1 MQRLLVILWLSLG
14 LMPAAFAHLP
24 EDSAMLMPSP
34 LETWKTLNTPHFRI
48 HFQEDQLAFAQQ
60 VAAVAETVYARL
72 TVELAWHPSGRIEV
86 VISDAFDGS
95 NGGATVLPYNRF
107 FIFMNGPV
115 EGELQDHAPWIE
127 QVFTHELIHILH
139 LDQAEGLPAGLRHV
153 FGRMFFNFPQIFS
166 PSWVSEG
173 IAVYGETDREKGFG
187 RGQGALY
194 EAMMRAELMN
204 GFRSFTQ
211 MSYQGYWGTDWPS
224 GQVYL
229 YGYYFF
235 EFLEQ
240 TYGHDKAMAY
250 LTNWNSNIIPWR
262 MDSRARQTLG
272 LSAQDLWA
280 QYLEYLRTKFVPQVA
295 AIDTAPRTT
304 LVNDGRVNSDPVWL
318 DNGDF
323 YFYRNDGRNKPSIEK
338 IAADGTRTRVA
349 SVEQFNELDVHPQ
362 AGVLISRNT
371 VCDNT
376 KVHTDLYRL
385 KENGR
390 WQRLTR
396 CGRYPRMAWSVDGRH
411 IAAVHVHDGRNHV
424 ALLDERG
431 QLQQLFKPLP
441 LGETIGHLDWSP
453 DGAWLVA
460 AVQRQQTGWNLEL
473 LDLNKGEWTPL
484 TRNRDLEQQPQF
496 SADGQWVYFLSD
508 QNRIWNVRRLQLATG
523 KVETVTS
530 TPTAVLGYAVGP
542 GEKLIRTAE
551 YDANGILL
559 QQQALQS
566 TQPHYPARVTT
577 LAPLRSINNQAGF
590 NPAQY
595 TQIDDYSPL
604 ETLRPYS
611 WIAYLYADSDDNV
624 SLQFLVDGQDV
635 LGYHYW
641 QLAPAFYLDKDQ
653 VGGSAAY
660 VAWHRL
666 ALLWESLV
674 DVEVESAPGV
684 LEQWD
689 TETRYQAVWMQPF
702 NSFDGTLRF
711 DLGVGTERVERK
723 MENYGVIGEFDDNFT
738 GLSLTWADYDLY
750 LHSVSPEDGRWIKLN
765 HEKYNVLGGA
775 YHKGAATTLDW
786 REYLGLVNSHV
797 LALRLVA
804 GRADADAKPYELG
817 DELDQFETLGGNI
830 GFGKTGF
837 TLRGYEGGAPGLV
850 GTHMRLLSA
859 EWRFPLWDLFDGFA
873 MPPIGIGK
881 SALHLFA
888 DHGAAWNDGES
899 HDYFTGVG
907 LEFRPALLVGFSN
920 FRLDS
925 TLGYARGLDK
935 ELGETKVYLRVG
947 ASF

>member
-14 LMPAAFAHLP
+14 LVPATWAHLP

-34 LETWKTLNTPHFRI
+34 FETWKTLSTPHFRI
-48 HFQEDQLAFAQQ
+48 NYQEAQLEFAQQ
-60 VAAVAETVYARL
+60 LAAVAETVYARL
-72 TVELAWHPSGRIEV
+72 TVDLAWQPSGRIEV
-86 VISDAFDGS
+86 VISDTYDGS

-115 EGELQDHAPWIE
+115 DGELLDHAPWIE

-173 IAVYGETDREKGFG
+173 IAVHGETDWEKGFG

-204 GFRSFTQ
+204 GFRSYTQ

-235 EFLEQ
+235 EFLEKKH
-240 TYGHDKAMAY
+240 GHDKAMAY

-262 MDSRARQTLG
+262 MDSRARQALG
-272 LSAQDLWA
+272 LSAKDLWA
-280 QYLEYLRTKFVPQVA
+280 QYLEYLREKFVPQVA
-295 AIDTAPRTT
+295 AIDVGSRTA
-304 LVNDGRVNSDPVWL
+304 LVNEGRVNSDPVWL

-323 YFYRNDGRNKPSIEK
+323 YFYRNDGRNKPTIEK
-338 IAADGTRTRVA
+338 IAADGTRATVA
-349 SVEQFNELDVHPQ
+349 KVEQFNELDVHPQ

-385 KENGR
+385 QDNGR
-390 WQRLTR
+390 WQRLTK
-396 CGRYPRMAWSVDGRH
+396 CGRYPRMAWSTDGKQ
-411 IAAVHVHDGRNHV
+411 IAAVHVHDGRQHV
-424 ALLDERG
+424 ALLDARG
-431 QLQQLFKPLP
+431 ELQQLFKPLP

-453 DGAWLVA
+453 DDKRLVV

-473 LDLNKGEWTPL
+473 LDLTKGEWQPL

-508 QNRIWNVRRLQLATG
+508 QHRIWNVRRLQLATG

-530 TPTAVLGYAVGP
+530 TPTAVLGYAVGT
-542 GEKLIRTAE
+542 GGKLIRTAE
-551 YDANGILL
+551 YSADGVML
-559 QQQALQS
+559 QQQELQA
-566 TQPHYPARVTT
+566 TQPHYVAQSAP
-577 LAPLRSINNQAGF
+577 LAPLLSINNQTDF

-595 TQIDDYSPL
+595 DVIDEYSPL
-604 ETLRPYS
+604 KTLRPHS
-611 WIAYLYADSDDNV
+611 WIAYLYADTDDNV
-624 SLQFLVDGQDV
+624 ALQFLVDGQDV

-660 VAWHRL
+660 IAYHRL
-666 ALLWESLV
+666 ALLWESTV
-674 DVEVESAPGV
+674 DVEVESRPGV

-702 NSFDGTLRF
+702 NSFDGTFRF
-711 DLGVGTERVERK
+711 DIGAGTERVERE
-723 MENYGVIGEFDDNFT
+723 MENYGVIGDFDDNFA
-738 GLSLTWADYDLY
+738 GVALSWADYDLY

-765 HEKYNVLGGA
+765 HEKFNALGDA
-775 YHKGAATTLDW
+775 YHHGTATTLDW
-786 REYLGLVNSHV
+786 REYLGLINNHV
-797 LALRLVA
+797 LAVRLVA
-804 GRADADAKPYELG
+804 GRADEDAKPYELG

-830 GFGKTGF
+830 GFGKTGY
-837 TLRGYEGGAPGLV
+837 TLRGYDGNAQGLV
-850 GTHMRLLSA
+850 GTNVRLLSA

-873 MPPIGIGK
+873 IPPVGLGK

-888 DHGAAWNDGES
+888 DYGSAWNDGEQ

-907 LEFRPALLVGFSN
+907 LELRPALLVGFSN
-920 FRLDS
+920 FKLDS
-925 TLGYARGLDK
+925 TIGYAKGLDD

-947 ASF
+947 ANF